1 MYIVKLILFVI
12 LYIWKIMKVSELNLK
27 AKALLETH
35 LNDIV
40 LSGELSK
47 ITMHGSGHW
56 YFDLKD
62 EKSSIACAMF
72 KGANLKVDFQPKVGD
87 FLELVGS
94 VSLYAESGRYQFIA
108 SSMKKAGMGDL
119 EAQFLALKE
128 RLQKEGL
135 FNSEYKK
142 TLPQFP
148 KKIGIITSKTSA
160 ALQDMLKLINQKEYF
175 LAKIYVFNA
184 LTQGSGAAYSLIQ
197 ALKKADEIGLDVIII
212 ARGGGSREDLFCFND
227 EGLAREIFKA
237 KTPIISAIGHEIDY
251 VISDF
256 VADFRAPTPS
266 AAIDTLL
273 YSRLDLEQ
281 GLDLL
286 EEKLTKLW
294 ESKLEYCE
302 NLLSNLHKFFKAK
315 SLETMIEAKEK
326 QLAFLLKQAKIII
339 ESKIQKA
346 ELELQKL
353 QNAFF
358 QHENFFKKSKNL
370 ISIKKN
376 GKIANLEELKSE
388 DIITLSSQTLQ
399 KEAKIL

>member
-1 MYIVKLILFVI
+1 
-12 LYIWKIMKVSELNLK
+12 MKVSELNLK

-142 TLPQFP
+142 T
-148 KKIGIITSKTSA
+148 
-160 ALQDMLKLINQKEYF
+160 
-175 LAKIYVFNA
+175 A

-315 SLETMIEAKEK
+315 SLETMIEVKEK

-358 QHENFFKKSKNL
+358 QHENFFKK
-370 ISIKKN
+370 
-376 GKIANLEELKSE
+376 
-388 DIITLSSQTLQ
+388 Q
-399 KEAKIL
+399 KPNFH